1 MNIKEVEELSGLTR
15 ANIRFYEKE
24 GLCVPRRN
32 PINDYR
38 EYSPE
43 DVQTL
48 KKIVFLRKLDVSLE
62 DIRSL
67 QKGMVSMC
75 TLMKSQGESLEG
87 RIGELENA
95 RSICR
100 EIARDAQAD
109 YEKLDVEK
117 YEQRE
122 WVQEGNMKKDTLGYL
137 ASIKDKV
144 LLWGMFFAQL
154 VIAVSIYFL
163 LPDRIP
169 INWDE
174 SYATSYVSREWIFLY
189 PVFSLAAMTL
199 LRSLIR
205 AVIAKN
211 MMWASPRLLDRL
223 TAVVL
228 VCFSLILLTC
238 EFYTILFVRGVRWN
252 VDRILLTEMTVCT
265 LVTLGYGMLEKY
277 RFRNQQKDL

>member
-1 MNIKEVEELSGLTR
+1 
-15 ANIRFYEKE
+15 
-24 GLCVPRRN
+24 
-32 PINDYR
+32 
-38 EYSPE
+38 
-43 DVQTL
+43 
-48 KKIVFLRKLDVSLE
+48 
-62 DIRSL
+62 
-67 QKGMVSMC
+67 
-75 TLMKSQGESLEG
+75 
-87 RIGELENA
+87 
-95 RSICR
+95 
-100 EIARDAQAD
+100 
-109 YEKLDVEK
+109 
-117 YEQRE
+117 
-122 WVQEGNMKKDTLGYL
+122 MKKDTLGYL

-154 VIAVSIYFL
+154 MIAVSIYFL

-205 AVIAKN
+205 AVIARN

-238 EFYTILFVRGVRWN
+238 EFYTILFVKGVRWN
-252 VDRILLTEMTVCT
+252 VDRILLTEITVCT
-265 LVTLGYGMLEKY
+265 LVTLGYGILEKY
-277 RFRNQQKDL
+277 RFRNQQKDS